1 MRTRK
6 KELDKI
12 VKLLEQEHEDVHE
25 LAEQVWKLVDEL
37 RREREV
43 FVVGVNY
50 QGVGQFLYGM
60 YESKAVA
67 EKDCSGKGNLK
78 ALADGDTYR
87 IFNVLK
93 PEIQSELFDSR

>member
-43 FVVGVNY
+43 FVVGVALK
-50 QGVGQFLYGM
+50 VVLATVYGPVKTV
-60 YESKAVA
+60 SVT
-67 EKDCSGKGNLK
+67 KDKKS
-78 ALADGDTYR
+78 
-87 IFNVLK
+87 
-93 PEIQSELFDSR
+93 